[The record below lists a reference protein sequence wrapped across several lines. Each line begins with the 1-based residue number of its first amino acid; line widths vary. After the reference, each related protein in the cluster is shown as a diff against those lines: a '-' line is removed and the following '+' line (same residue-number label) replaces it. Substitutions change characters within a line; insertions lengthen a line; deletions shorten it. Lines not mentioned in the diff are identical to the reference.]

1 MHVNENC
8 LTMDEFSHAI
18 RSFNV
23 HQVTDEVA
31 REIFSTLDKDRTGRI
46 AVTEIEGLFKE
57 HVRRT
62 HPHI

>member
-1 MHVNENC
+1 
-8 LTMDEFSHAI
+8 MDEFSHAI

-46 AVTEIEGLFKE
+46 AVTEIEALFKE
-57 HVRRT
+57 HVRRA